1 MLFGMSPTEWL
12 TFTAA
17 LIGVCTML
25 LASLGLLR
33 LPDLYTRLH
42 AATAARTLGLGAL
55 LLGVALY
62 DGTFTTTIKMLA
74 FAALFLLTTP
84 IAAHLLGR
92 TAYHTGVRPDEA
104 THIDELAGRHP
115 PR

>member
-1 MLFGMSPTEWL
+1 MLFGMSLNEWL
-12 TFTAA
+12 AFTAA
-17 LIGVCTML
+17 LIGVGTLL

-42 AATAARTLGLGAL
+42 AATAARTLGIGAL

-62 DGTFTTTIKMLA
+62 DGTITTTIKMLA
-74 FAALFLLTTP
+74 FAALFLLTAP

-92 TAYHTGVRPDEA
+92 TAYLTGIRPDET
-104 THIDELAGRHP
+104 THIDELTGHTP
-115 PR
+115 PG

>member
-1 MLFGMSPTEWL
+1 MLFGMSPSEWL
-12 TFTAA
+12 AFSAA
-17 LIGVCTML
+17 LVGVCTML

-62 DGTFTTTIKMLA
+62 DSTLTTIIKMLA
-74 FAALFLLTTP
+74 FTALFLLTTP
-84 IAAHLLGR
+84 VAAHLLGR
-92 TAYHTGVRPDEA
+92 TAYHTGIRPGEA
-104 THIDELAGRHP
+104 TQINDLAGPDQPH
-115 PR
+115 